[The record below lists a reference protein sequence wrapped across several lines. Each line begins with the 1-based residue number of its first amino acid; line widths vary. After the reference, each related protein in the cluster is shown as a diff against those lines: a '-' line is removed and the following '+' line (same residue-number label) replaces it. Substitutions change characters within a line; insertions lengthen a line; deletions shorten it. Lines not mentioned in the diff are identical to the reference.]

1 MIKLYNC
8 ILGDAGEAEMA
19 QKRFQ
24 SSMFGFNKGTVNTY
38 IENLTR
44 DYEEKLTAKD
54 LEIEKFLSQLKSV
67 NKKYEEIKLEEE
79 RILTEKEKISQALVS
94 ANEKADKI
102 VEDAKERIAAEVIE
116 LETTA
121 ENEREKIVDI
131 KRELKEMKLE
141 ASSVLEKYEKAIN
154 EIVLSNPIES
164 PKVEEKEAAESIQVD
179 GPVTEAATWGS
190 DTEAAK
196 DEESDDFFG

>member
-1 MIKLYNC
+1 
-8 ILGDAGEAEMA
+8 MA

-38 IENLTR
+38 IENLTK
-44 DYEEKLTAKD
+44 DYEEKLTSKD
-54 LEIEKFLSQLKSV
+54 LEIEKLISQLKNV

-116 LETTA
+116 LEATA

-131 KRELKEMKLE
+131 KRRLKEMKAE
-141 ASSVLEKYEKAIN
+141 ASGVLEKYEKAIN
-154 EIVLSNPIES
+154 EIIINNPAE
-164 PKVEEKEAAESIQVD
+164 PQKVEEKEAKESIQVD
-179 GPVTEAATWGS
+179 GPVIDTSNLNS
-190 DTEAAK
+190 DTAAAE

>member
-1 MIKLYNC
+1 
-8 ILGDAGEAEMA
+8 MA

-54 LEIEKFLSQLKSV
+54 LEIEKLISQLRNV

-79 RILTEKEKISQALVS
+79 RIFTEKEKISQALVS

-131 KRELKEMKLE
+131 KRELKEMKVE

-154 EIVLSNPIES
+154 EIVLSNPMET
-164 PKVEEKEAAESIQVD
+164 PKVEEEEATESIQVD
-179 GPVTEAATWGS
+179 SPVIKTVTWVSETVAA
-190 DTEAAK
+190 E

>member
-1 MIKLYNC
+1 MYLIGIDEAGRGPVLGPMVMGAAVIKTGEDDFYRNMGVKDSKK
-8 ILGDAGEAEMA
+8 ILPK
-19 QKRFQ
+19 KRESLF
-24 SSMFGFNKGTVNTY
+24 T
-38 IENLTR
+38 L
-44 DYEEKLTAKD
+44 LKD
-54 LEIEKFLSQLKSV
+54 KVLLKS
-67 NKKYEEIKLEEE
+67 IK
-79 RILTEKEKISQALVS
+79 IIPAEKIDYFLLNSILNLNQ
-94 ANEKADKI
+94 
-102 VEDAKERIAAEVIE
+102 IE

>member
-1 MIKLYNC
+1 MPLPV
-8 ILGDAGEAEMA
+8 
-19 QKRFQ
+19 R
-24 SSMFGFNKGTVNTY
+24 
-38 IENLTR
+38 
-44 DYEEKLTAKD
+44 
-54 LEIEKFLSQLKSV
+54 IEKALRNMVQKTGAKSV
-67 NKKYEEIKLEEE
+67 L
-79 RILTEKEKISQALVS
+79 LTHMVS

-154 EIVLSNPIES
+154 EIVLSNPIDT
-164 PKVEEKEAAESIQVD
+164 PKVEDIETTESIQVD
-179 GPVTEAATWGS
+179 DPVTEDATWGS

>member
-8 ILGDAGEAEMA
+8 ILGDTGEAEMA

-44 DYEEKLTAKD
+44 DSEEKLTSKD
-54 LEIEKFLSQLKSV
+54 LEIEKLISQLKNV
-67 NKKYEEIKLEEE
+67 NMKYEEIKLEEE

-102 VEDAKERIAAEVIE
+102 VEEAKERIAAEVME
-116 LETTA
+116 LEATA

-131 KRELKEMKLE
+131 KRELKEMKAE
-141 ASSVLEKYEKAIN
+141 ASGVLEKYEKAIN
-154 EIVLSNPIES
+154 EIVISNPVET
-164 PKVEEKEAAESIQVD
+164 PKEEEKEDAESIQVD
-179 GPVTEAATWGS
+179 GPVIETATWGS
-190 DTEAAK
+190 QTAAAE

>member
-1 MIKLYNC
+1 
-8 ILGDAGEAEMA
+8 MA

-44 DYEEKLTAKD
+44 DYEEKLTSKD
-54 LEIEKFLSQLKSV
+54 LEIEKLISQLKNV

-94 ANEKADKI
+94 ANEKAEKI
-102 VEDAKERIAAEVIE
+102 VEEAKERITAEVIE
-116 LETTA
+116 LEATA

-131 KRELKEMKLE
+131 KRELKEMKAE

-154 EIVLSNPIES
+154 EIVISNSAET
-164 PKVEEKEAAESIQVD
+164 PKVEVKEPAESIQVD
-179 GPVTEAATWGS
+179 GPVSETSNWSANNAAA
-190 DTEAAK
+190 E

>member
-1 MIKLYNC
+1 
-8 ILGDAGEAEMA
+8 MA

-54 LEIEKFLSQLKSV
+54 MEIEKFVAQLKNV
-67 NKKYEEIKLEEE
+67 NKKYEAIKLEEE

-102 VEDAKERIAAEVIE
+102 VEEAKERISTEVTELEAAAEK
-116 LETTA
+116 
-121 ENEREKIVDI
+121 EREKIVDI
-131 KRELKEMKLE
+131 KRELKEMKTS
-141 ASSVLEKYEKAIN
+141 ASGILEKYEKAIN
-154 EIVLSNPIES
+154 EIVINNPAEDAK
-164 PKVEEKEAAESIQVD
+164 PEVNTEAEKESIQVD
-179 GPVTEAATWGS
+179 GSVAEAFTQDS
-190 DTEAAK
+190 DAA
-196 DEESDDFFG
+196 ENNETDDFFG

>member
-1 MIKLYNC
+1 
-8 ILGDAGEAEMA
+8 MA

-38 IENLTR
+38 IENLTK
-44 DYEEKLTAKD
+44 DYEEKLTSKD
-54 LEIEKFLSQLKSV
+54 LEIEKLISQLKKV

-102 VEDAKERIAAEVIE
+102 VEDAKERITAEVVE
-116 LETTA
+116 LEATA

-131 KRELKEMKLE
+131 KRELKEMKAE
-141 ASSVLEKYEKAIN
+141 ASGILEKYEKAIN
-154 EIVLSNPIES
+154 EIVINNSVET
-164 PKVEEKEAAESIQVD
+164 PKIEEKKPKESIQVD
-179 GPVTEAATWGS
+179 GSDNETSNLGLGTPVAE
-190 DTEAAK
+190 

>member
-1 MIKLYNC
+1 
-8 ILGDAGEAEMA
+8 MA

-24 SSMFGFNKGTVNTY
+24 SSMFGFNKSTVNTY

-44 DYEEKLTAKD
+44 DSEEKLTSKD
-54 LEIEKFLSQLKSV
+54 LEIEKLVSQLKNV

-102 VEDAKERIAAEVIE
+102 VEDAKERIAMEVTE
-116 LETTA
+116 LETIA

-131 KRELKEMKLE
+131 KRELKEMKAE
-141 ASSVLEKYEKAIN
+141 ASDVLAKYEKAIN
-154 EIVLSNPIES
+154 EIVISNPVET
-164 PKVEEKEAAESIQVD
+164 PKVVEEETTESIQVD
-179 GPVTEAATWGS
+179 GPVIETSTWGATEEAA
-190 DTEAAK
+190 E